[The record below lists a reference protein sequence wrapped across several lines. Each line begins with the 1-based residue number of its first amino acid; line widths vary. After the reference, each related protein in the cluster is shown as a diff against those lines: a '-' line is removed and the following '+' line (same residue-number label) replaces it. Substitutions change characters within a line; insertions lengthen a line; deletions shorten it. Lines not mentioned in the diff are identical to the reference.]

1 MNKAVFLAIALMA
14 IMSFNQSFAQSNVK
28 TESGIKKKQSFAVY
42 VGGGLAQYVS
52 AILNTPVNLEN
63 KITKSSAAGTIRIMW
78 QPGFRLNLG
87 IESGYTNLYS
97 YRVKNGNINGDVNVN
112 AVPLLI
118 VWSMHIVKRVA
129 IFAGL
134 GSYILTTHLNYNG
147 AVKSTT
153 TSLGS
158 NIALT
163 YTQPISKNLGIA
175 AEAKWMNAYV
185 TKDDV
190 LSLQVLLVWKFFK

>member
-14 IMSFNQSFAQSNVK
+14 IMSINKSFAQSNVK
-28 TESGIKKKQSFAVY
+28 TESKIKKKQSFAVY
-42 VGGGLAQYVS
+42 VGGGIGQYVS
-52 AILNTPVNLEN
+52 AIPNTPVNLEN

-87 IESGYTNLYS
+87 LESGYTNLYS
-97 YRVKNGNINGDVNVN
+97 YNVKNGNSNGNVSVN

-118 VWSMHIVKRVA
+118 VWSMPIVKRVA

-147 AVKSTT
+147 AVKSKT

-185 TKDDV
+185 TKDGV
-190 LSLQVLLVWKFFK
+190 LSLQVLLVWKFFR

>member
-1 MNKAVFLAIALMA
+1 MNKSVFLAVAFLA
-14 IMSFNQSFAQSNVK
+14 VMSINESFAQSNVK
-28 TESGIKKKQSFAVY
+28 TESRIKKKQSFAVY

-52 AILNTPVNLEN
+52 PIPDAPVNLEN
-63 KITKSSAAGTIRIMW
+63 KITKSSVAGTIRIMW

-97 YRVKNGNINGDVNVN
+97 YHVKNGNSNGNVSVN

-118 VWSMHIVKRVA
+118 VWSMPIVKRVA

-134 GSYILTTHLNYNG
+134 GSYVLTTHLNYNG
-147 AVKSTT
+147 AVKSKT